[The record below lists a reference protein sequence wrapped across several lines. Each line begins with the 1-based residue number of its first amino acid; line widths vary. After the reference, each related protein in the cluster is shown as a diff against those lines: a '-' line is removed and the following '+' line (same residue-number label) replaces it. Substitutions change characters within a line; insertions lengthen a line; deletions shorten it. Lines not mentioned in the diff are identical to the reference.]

1 LAAYK
6 VSTQQIHTPFSE
18 LAALPTDSSDSVSKA
33 IQRFRESKRI
43 QDQAD
48 YYRKHRLATI
58 CRRESRRTRHQK
70 SKPTIIAPVA
80 QRTRIIRQ
88 PSAITEVPSDQ
99 EEPGLPSPP
108 DSEPSKTPS
117 HETPSTPAPKPK
129 TRKFK
134 KRKVYNEYNGHL
146 GFSSPPQQAYD
157 HPQGEWYM
165 DEVEVGDVPS
175 SVLRGVE
182 GLWALG
188 C

>member
-1 LAAYK
+1 MAAYK

-18 LAALPTDSSDSVSKA
+18 LATLPIDSSDSVSKA

-58 CRRESRRTRHQK
+58 CRRESRRTRHQN

-117 HETPSTPAPKPK
+117 NETPSTPAPKPK
-129 TRKFK
+129 TRKIK

>member
-1 LAAYK
+1 M
-6 VSTQQIHTPFSE
+6 PE
-18 LAALPTDSSDSVSKA
+18 DSSDSVSKA

-48 YYRKHRLATI
+48 YFRKHRLSTI

-70 SKPTIIAPVA
+70 LKPKPRLIT
-80 QRTRIIRQ
+80 Q
-88 PSAITEVPSDQ
+88 PSTITEVPSDQ

-108 DSEPSKTPS
+108 DSQPSRTPLNDI
-117 HETPSTPAPKPK
+117 PSTPAPKPK
-129 TRKFK
+129 IRKIK
-134 KRKVYNEYNGHL
+134 KTKVYNEYNGHL
-146 GFSSPPQQAYD
+146 GLSSPPQQAYD
-157 HPQGEWYM
+157 FPQGDCYM
-165 DEVEVGDVPS
+165 DEVDIGDVPS